1 MGVKELEEMKNVDV
15 RTVDIRELRDINQVS
30 VDGSLPRE
38 ERLLDFVQK
47 IGNPFCFICDGII
60 VKLSFA
66 DRGESLE
73 NKLVQLVLLMES
85 AWNRRKDYFGRPCNQ
100 YTVCQNGSCL

>member
-38 ERLLDFVQK
+38 ERLWDFVQK

-85 AWNRRKDYFGRPCNQ
+85 A
-100 YTVCQNGSCL
+100 

>member
-47 IGNPFCFICDGII
+47 IGNHFCFICDGII
-60 VKLSFA
+60 VKLYFA

-85 AWNRRKDYFGRPCNQ
+85 A
-100 YTVCQNGSCL
+100 